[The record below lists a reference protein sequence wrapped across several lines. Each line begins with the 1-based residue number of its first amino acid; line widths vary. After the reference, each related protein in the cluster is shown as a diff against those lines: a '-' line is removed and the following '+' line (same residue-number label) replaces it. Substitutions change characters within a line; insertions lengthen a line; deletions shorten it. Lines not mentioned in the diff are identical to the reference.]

1 MCRCVA
7 NGGRCH
13 ARPLVHGVRR
23 MADAGAP
30 LHCAAMKTTAFRS
43 RRRPAAVLLL
53 ACLALG
59 LAASAQAQWK
69 WRDKGGQM
77 HVSDLP
83 PPHEI
88 PERDILQ
95 RPRAAHAGAPAA
107 SAASVPAS
115 AAVAAPASAAGD
127 NKLAAEVEARRVK
140 AQEEE
145 KARRKAVEEANAGI
159 RADNCQRA
167 RRSLVTLESGQRIA
181 RTNDKGER
189 EVLDDQARADETQRV
204 RKIVASDCK

>member
-1 MCRCVA
+1 
-7 NGGRCH
+7 
-13 ARPLVHGVRR
+13 
-23 MADAGAP
+23 
-30 LHCAAMKTTAFRS
+30 MKMTALRT
-43 RRRPAAVLLL
+43 RRRPGAILLL

-88 PERDILQ
+88 PDKDILQ
-95 RPRAAHAGAPAA
+95 RPHAARLAAQAA
-107 SAASVPAS
+107 SAASAPAS
-115 AAVAAPASAAGD
+115 AASVAGAAPASAPGD
-127 NKLAAEVEARRVK
+127 NKLATEVEARRVK

-145 KARRKAVEEANAGI
+145 KARRKAVEEANATI

-167 RRSLVTLESGQRIA
+167 RRSLVTLESGQRMA

-189 EVLDDQARADETQRV
+189 EILDDKARAEETQRA

>member
-1 MCRCVA
+1 
-7 NGGRCH
+7 
-13 ARPLVHGVRR
+13 
-23 MADAGAP
+23 
-30 LHCAAMKTTAFRS
+30 MKMTAFFA
-43 RRRPAAVLLL
+43 RRRPGAMLLL

-69 WRDKGGQM
+69 WRDKGGQI

-83 PPHEI
+83 PPHAV
-88 PERDILQ
+88 PDKDILQ
-95 RPRAAHAGAPAA
+95 RPTASRFAAQAASAASAAAPAA
-107 SAASVPAS
+107 SAAG
-115 AAVAAPASAAGD
+115 VAAPASVPGD

-145 KARRKAVEEANAGI
+145 KARRKAVEEANVTI

-189 EVLDDQARADETQRV
+189 EILDDKARAEETQRA
-204 RKIVASDCK
+204 RRIVASDCK